1 MAKIR
6 KGEIKLKT
14 KIKAFDKNGKNF
26 FEEVSKKKKLRAAKS
41 RRAGILKVKAMPKK
55 RAEAVKEFR
64 LEGLKSKK
72 AKMVGKS
79 IKISALA
86 ILPSI
91 RGIEVRVI
99 KIKRL
104 SLEKKELKNLRDS
117 L

>member
-1 MAKIR
+1 M
-6 KGEIKLKT
+6 KLKIKT
-14 KIKAFDKNGKNF
+14 KALGKNVKIF
-26 FEEVSKKKKLRAAKS
+26 FEEVTRKKKLRAAKS

-55 RAEAVKEFR
+55 RAEAVREFR
-64 LEGLKSKK
+64 LSGLKSKK

-91 RGIEVRVI
+91 KGIEVRVI

-104 SLEKKELKNLRDS
+104 SLEKKELTNRRDNL
-117 L
+117 